1 MIGDDQPVADT
12 DWNAPPETPSG
23 GLGWY
28 KGSGRYR
35 LATKTPQ
42 LFTGHPAITIRIG

>member
-1 MIGDDQPVADT
+1 MIDDDQPMADT
-12 DWNAPPETPSG
+12 DCNALPETPA
-23 GLGWY
+23 LGRY
-28 KGSGRYR
+28 EGSGRYR